1 MGCLRSCF
9 NKIFIL
15 IFLLVALAIYLFW
28 KYPPW
33 FQAAYESINKIF

>member
-15 IFLLVALAIYLFW
+15 ILLIVALTIYLFW

-33 FQAAYESINKIF
+33 FQAICERVVKIF

>member
-1 MGCLRSCF
+1 MSCLRSCF

-15 IFLLVALAIYLFW
+15 ILLLVAIAIYLFW

-33 FQAAYESINKIF
+33 FQGLVELVVR